1 MRKVRAAI
9 CFSSLLLSGA
19 EQTGGAEYGQQN
31 GSAPYDSRKCRV
43 VIGYHGRLFLNG
55 GGSAVQAVGR
65 RFQFGPSRRL
75 FDRPL
80 QSVGIG
86 RSDPRERPGDQQRQE
101 CDRRKGL
108 SGSPSAMLCE
118 EMVTSGVPLP
128 TLIPSVTFPRNETTP
143 ATVATATDSSP
154 CAANTCPLVLIT
166 CWKGAGSTM
175 LTFTPAASAFA
186 FGRMIS
192 SLWAASAVSSCPAAV
207 PW

>member
-108 SGSPSAMLCE
+108 SESPSSGGACPTDTVQQFGLITLHDPNFAMAYCDRLFMLKQGNIVGE
-118 EMVTSGVPLP
+118 LDM
-128 TLIPSVTFPRNETTP
+128 R
-143 ATVATATDSSP
+143 
-154 CAANTCPLVLIT
+154 AANRDEVQQKLSLIY
-166 CWKGAGSTM
+166 GNIDIVENNGSFLM
-175 LTFTPAASAFA
+175 
-186 FGRMIS
+186 GR
-192 SLWAASAVSSCPAAV
+192 AK
-207 PW
+207 